1 LNVFCKFYVLL
12 HVIPALEKSL
22 LLDVVDSLIEGS
34 LQEVIQTGADDR
46 IVLTRTSLRRKS
58 VFFMRVGDASE
69 HGPRD

>member
-1 LNVFCKFYVLL
+1 MNVFCKFYVLL

-46 IVLTRTSLRRKS
+46 IVLTRTICEEKIG
-58 VFFMRVGDASE
+58 FFMRVGDASE
-69 HGPRD
+69 HGS